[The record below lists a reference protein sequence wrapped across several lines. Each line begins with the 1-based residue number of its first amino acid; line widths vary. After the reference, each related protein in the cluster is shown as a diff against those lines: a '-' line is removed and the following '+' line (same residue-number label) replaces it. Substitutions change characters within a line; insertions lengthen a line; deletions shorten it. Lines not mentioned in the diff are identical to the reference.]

1 MRARLIAAGLL
12 AGCLALGAAAQTE
25 GIDEDALF
33 GGDSTA
39 PANSAAPGSAAALPG
54 SDAAADDRLFDN
66 AVAVS
71 AAPTTSTYEEKFL
84 KSEPVRIGGQ
94 YSFSI
99 AAGIDW
105 FKDYADWTPEYF
117 FSGPLTLQKDD
128 PEDTVNPAGSKR
140 QVTYANPEKREDSS
154 LNLSGNLWFSAR
166 PTADLRLFGKATFA
180 FPFGID
186 AASLD
191 GYKAMVDT
199 MAAGG
204 SWSQVQAQAA
214 GAGVTLPNIKI
225 WEFYSDFA
233 VDDKAFFRVGKQMV
247 KWGVGYFFQPADVI
261 SLSAVDVNN
270 PRADREGP
278 LAVKANIPIDV
289 HNLDFYLIAPGGSNL
304 ESVLD
309 LKPAARFQAV
319 LGAWEFGLGATIDGG
334 KNKATVLKDGTIQY
348 DRDVQ
353 AKFIAT
359 ASGAIWDFNVF
370 GEALVQRYQP
380 GLYLNDTAYS
390 FDSIID
396 IDKMALFNSTPT
408 GFQTGANGFPDFTK
422 PIFETGTNRFTHSV
436 SVNRDQWTMSGT
448 AGLSYSNS
456 DAYFNGLLQYFY
468 NGTGYDNLG
477 STVSDALR
485 YIKAA
490 GVPGYDPQAGKVT
503 VADLYALAMGY
514 TGKHYLG
521 VNLGESFAKNSK
533 VSAGTFLMW
542 NISDLSGFV
551 RPSVSIK
558 LTDQINLGLNS
569 TIYFGADNTQ
579 FRGIK
584 RALVDAGFGEDF
596 GNGFQQP
603 RFKLGLTLDMGS
615 GAF

>member
-33 GGDSTA
+33 GGNSTA
-39 PANSAAPGSAAALPG
+39 PATSAAPGSAAALPG
-54 SDAAADDRLFDN
+54 VDAAADDSLFDN

-94 YSFSI
+94 YSFSV

-128 PEDTVNPAGSKR
+128 PEDTVNPAGSRR

-154 LNLSGNLWFSAR
+154 LDLSGNLWFSAR
-166 PTADLRLFGKATFA
+166 PTAGLRLFGKATFA
-180 FPFGID
+180 FPFGLD
-186 AASLD
+186 AVSLA
-191 GYKAMVDT
+191 GYKSMAGT
-199 MAAGG
+199 MADGG
-204 SWSQVQAQAA
+204 TWAQVQSQADSA
-214 GAGVTLPNIKI
+214 GITQPNIKI

-233 VDDKAFFRVGKQMV
+233 VDDKVFFRVGKQMV

-270 PRADREGP
+270 PKADREGP
-278 LAVKANIPIDV
+278 LAIKANVPLDV
-289 HNLDFYLIAPGGSNL
+289 HNLDFYLIAPGSSQL

-309 LKPAARFQAV
+309 IKPAVRFQAV
-319 LGAWEFGLGATIDGG
+319 IGGWELGIGATLDDGR
-334 KNKATVLKDGTIQY
+334 NRATVMKDGTVQY

-380 GLYLNDTAYS
+380 GIYLTAGDYS
-390 FDSIID
+390 YDSVLNTATGKLFFPSAANARLPEFDLATMQP
-396 IDKMALFNSTPT
+396 K
-408 GFQTGANGFPDFTK
+408 K
-422 PIFETGTNRFTHSV
+422 GTNSFSHTIA
-436 SVNRDQWTMSGT
+436 VNRDQWTFSGT

-468 NGTGYDNLG
+468 NGNGYDNLG
-477 STVSDALR
+477 SVVTDALQ
-485 YIKAA
+485 YVIASNDPA
-490 GVPGYDPQAGKVT
+490 YDKQKGTMAFG
-503 VADLYALAMGY
+503 DLAALAMGY
-514 TGKHYLG
+514 TGRHYLG
-521 VNLGESFAKNSK
+521 LNLGESFAKDSK
-533 VSAGTFLMW
+533 VSAGAFLMW
-542 NISDLSGFV
+542 NLSDLSGFV
-551 RPSVSIK
+551 RPSVSVKI
-558 LTDQINLGLNS
+558 TDQISLGLNS
-569 TIYFGADNTQ
+569 TVYFGADNTQ
-579 FRGIK
+579 FRGIRK
-584 RALVDAGFGEDF
+584 ALVDSGFGEDL
-596 GNGFQQP
+596 GNQFQQA
-603 RFKLGLTLDMGS
+603 RFKLGLSLNMGS